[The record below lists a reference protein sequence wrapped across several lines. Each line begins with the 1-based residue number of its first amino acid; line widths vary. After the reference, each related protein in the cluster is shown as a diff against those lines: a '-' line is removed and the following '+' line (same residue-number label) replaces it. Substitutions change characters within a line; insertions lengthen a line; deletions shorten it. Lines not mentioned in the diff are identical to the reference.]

1 MGSNSSNTIRVV
13 ERAVREESDF
23 FFFFSLPRVDGLFFF
38 QFLPR
43 AHGERNHWQPDSLI
57 DEETRLDV
65 TALGSGGLCSSQPP
79 ALTSEREPKCRGGGG
94 GGFFGRP
101 AQRSAVGSMGRN
113 WSGAQALRYS
123 RSVLVHQESGG
134 NYSTADSCLETSCDS
149 SSRS

>member
-65 TALGSGGLCSSQPP
+65 TALGSGGGSR
-79 ALTSEREPKCRGGGG
+79 ALDDAPKTW
-94 GGFFGRP
+94 F
-101 AQRSAVGSMGRN
+101 Q
-113 WSGAQALRYS
+113 AQAN
-123 RSVLVHQESGG
+123 VLVS
-134 NYSTADSCLETSCDS
+134 L
-149 SSRS
+149 R